1 MNTTLDTLSTR
12 FAIADHVSFSE
23 SAPGLP
29 VVEIRTAHASARVS
43 LYGGHVLAWQPTGQ
57 KPVIWVSKAALFEP
71 GKAIRGGVP
80 VCWPWFGPLAGQPL
94 HGFVRT
100 RLWTLRDT
108 ALDAEGQVIVRLG
121 LSDDADT
128 RAMWDHAFDLE
139 LVVTVGQTLTMALV
153 TRNTGAAPF
162 AINQALHTYFGV
174 GDIGQTTVQ
183 GLDGCTYVDK
193 VDNFT
198 EKRQSGPVNFI
209 GETDRIYLNTT
220 ADSLIVD
227 AAWGRS
233 IRVAKQ
239 GSASTVTWNPWVDK
253 EKTMADMA
261 SGEHRGMVC
270 VETCNAGSDQVTLSP
285 GDKHVLSACISV
297 L

>member
-1 MNTTLDTLSTR
+1 MNNTPTLNTR
-12 FAIADHVSFSE
+12 FAIAGHLAFE
-23 SAPGLP
+23 ETHAGLP
-29 VVEIRTAHASARVS
+29 VAVITTPHASARVS

-100 RLWTLRDT
+100 RLWALRDAT
-108 ALDAEGQVIVRLG
+108 VDAAGQVTVRLG
-121 LSDDADT
+121 LSDDAST
-128 RAMWDHAFDLE
+128 RAIWDHAFDLE

-153 TRNTGAAPF
+153 TRNTGTAPF
-162 AINQALHTYFGV
+162 IISQALHTYFGV
-174 GDIGQTTVQ
+174 GDIEQTTVQ

-198 EKRQSGPVNFI
+198 EKRQSGPVDFS
-209 GETDRIYLNTT
+209 GETDRIYVNTT

-227 AAWGRS
+227 AAWGRT
-233 IRVAKQ
+233 IRINKQ
-239 GSASTVTWNPWVDK
+239 GSASTVTWNPWIDK
-253 EKTMADMA
+253 EKTMADMVT
-261 SGEHRGMVC
+261 GEYRGMVC
-270 VETCNAGSDQVTLSP
+270 VETCNAGSDQITVAP
-285 GDKHVLSACISV
+285 GQQHALVANISV
-297 L
+297 A